1 MKVAYLHGRP
11 GAHYI
16 HQDLA
21 KTWNADFYFA
31 DQDFPWQDQPIG
43 ALKRTWFWIRN
54 ALKYKKYRDYDV
66 ILVDN
71 LHFSPVIA
79 KKLGILKKNQRL
91 VLHLGSHTLYYMSRG
106 LFGSVGTQLHRWA
119 LNNYDEIICEGEYS
133 LQLAEKMVRSK
144 QKLHYSFLGPKE
156 EKVMALREIHS
167 ELDGTTLLN
176 ISQVED
182 NDFRWNYKGIDIMLK
197 AFELA
202 LSEFPDLKLV
212 LIGDFGTT
220 NRKQILDQLKPATIE
235 RIFFE
240 GYVNNLPDYYAGA
253 DLYLHVARGDA
264 FPTTSI
270 EAMHAGIPCLISEDT
285 GTKEVVLKASDSL
298 VCKTEVADCA
308 EKIKQYFRLSQVEK
322 KELQKNVRFAVRSY
336 TEKNAHSN
344 YRRILSA
351 ITELNG
357 EG

>member
-11 GAHYI
+11 AAHII

-21 KTWNADFYFA
+21 RSWGADFYFA
-31 DQDFPWQDQPIG
+31 DQDFQWQDKEYGIF
-43 ALKRTWFWIRN
+43 KRSWFWIRN
-54 ALKYKKYRDYDV
+54 ALKYRRYKNYDV

-79 KKLGILKKNQRL
+79 RKLGIIKKNQKL
-91 VLHLGSHTLYYMSRG
+91 VVHLGSHTLYHVSRN
-106 LFGSVGTQLHRWA
+106 LFGSFGTKLHRWA
-119 LNNYDEIICEGEYS
+119 LKQYDEIICEGEYS
-133 LQLAEKMVRSK
+133 LNLAQTIVGP
-144 QKLHYSFLGPKE
+144 QKKIHYSFLGPKD
-156 EKVMALREIHS
+156 EKVADFGKVNPALNGH
-167 ELDGTTLLN
+167 TLLN

-182 NDFRWNYKGIDIMLK
+182 NDFRWHYKGIDIMLK

-220 NRKQILDQLKPATIE
+220 NRKQILDQLQAATIE
-235 RIFFE
+235 RILFE
-240 GYVNNLPDYYAGA
+240 GYVNNLKEYYANA

-270 EAMHAGIPCLISEDT
+270 EAMHAGLPCLVSEDT

-298 VCKTEVADCA
+298 VCKAEVADCA

-322 KELQKNVRFAVRSY
+322 TELQKNVRFAVQSY

-351 ITELNG
+351 ITEPNG
-357 EG
+357 ER